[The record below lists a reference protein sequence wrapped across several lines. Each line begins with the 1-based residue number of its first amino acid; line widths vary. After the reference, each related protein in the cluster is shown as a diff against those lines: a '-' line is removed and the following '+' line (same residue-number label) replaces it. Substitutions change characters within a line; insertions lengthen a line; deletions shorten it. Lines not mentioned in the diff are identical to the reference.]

1 VTDGACLHC
10 RQKTLGLYIGW
21 QKTRHSLGVGTVQ
34 DIMKRMPNFLLPIFR
49 LPFFSWSFS
58 FFVILNSNFSVAL
71 LFLPSQFSLRVYPLH
86 NFPLPIF
93 SDAVSVSF
101 ISYINFVLPCIPTLL
116 FFVADFSGCP
126 IFRLPFL
133 ALPFFS
139 SCAIYRCRFCRESR
153 LDLGRS
159 HGLS

>member
-1 VTDGACLHC
+1 MTDGACLHC

-34 DIMKRMPNFLLPIFR
+34 DIMKRMPIFCCPFSDCR
-49 LPFFSWSFS
+49 FFSWSFS

-93 SDAVSVSF
+93 FRCRFRFLYFIHKLCVAVY
-101 ISYINFVLPCIPTLL
+101 SYPLIFCCR
-116 FFVADFSGCP
+116 F
-126 IFRLPFL
+126 FRLPNFPVAVSSVAVFFQL
-133 ALPFFS
+133 RYLPLPFFPW
-139 SCAIYRCRFCRESR
+139 I
-153 LDLGRS
+153 
-159 HGLS
+159 